1 MINSGSPGKLRT
13 HLLGNAAVGAK
24 LQLYARLLGNVAVG
38 AKLQL
43 HTHLL
48 EDVAVGAKLQLYA
61 RLLGCVAVGAIE
73 PRRWQPVR
81 DALEVRRR
89 RRWQRTGRGVWKT
102 KPFWQKKAA
111 AKQ

>member
-43 HTHLL
+43 
-48 EDVAVGAKLQLYA
+48 YA
-61 RLLGCVAVGAIE
+61 RLLGNVAVGAME
-73 PRRWQPVR
+73 PRRWQLVR
-81 DALEVRRR
+81 DALEARR
-89 RRWQRTGRGVWKT
+89 
-102 KPFWQKKAA
+102 
-111 AKQ
+111 